1 MSDVFSERKSM
12 NPCNMSCPY
21 KQPCQV
27 PPGYIVPP
35 SQPPPAQYPPFP
47 QHQQPYPCPP
57 AQGVPFNPAPQPTS
71 RTLHV
76 QNADLPQPHILITDP
91 MTSAPLYTITSPK
104 RSHFSSDSH
113 MTIQSCFNKNTL
125 ATVRFD
131 SMSGN
136 IDLVIHG
143 QAVKFKEST
152 WSSSHEFVGEA
163 EVENS

>member
-1 MSDVFSERKSM
+1 
-12 NPCNMSCPY
+12 
-21 KQPCQV
+21 
-27 PPGYIVPP
+27 
-35 SQPPPAQYPPFP
+35 
-47 QHQQPYPCPP
+47 
-57 AQGVPFNPAPQPTS
+57 
-71 RTLHV
+71 
-76 QNADLPQPHILITDP
+76 
-91 MTSAPLYTITSPK
+91 
-104 RSHFSSDSH
+104 